1 MVRSILTWLQRCHK
15 VVSHLERVVLV
26 TAAVVVLL
34 AETALVVAL
43 LAETALVIVP
53 LPVKPVH
60 VEQVMREGDWLGR
73 ERRYQASITPRKDY
87 LTSAGAIMAAS

>member
-1 MVRSILTWLQRCHK
+1 M
-15 VVSHLERVVLV
+15 VSHLERVVLV

-60 VEQVMREGDWLGR
+60 VEQVMREGDWLAR
-73 ERRYQASITPRKDY
+73 ERRYHQTSTTPRKDY
-87 LTSAGAIMAAS
+87 LTSAGATMVAS